1 VAVVRSD
8 LSVSMGDQIW
18 LMRAD
23 GTDAHQLTD
32 EPDVL
37 HGNPKWSP
45 DGKYILFDG
54 YMLGIF
60 PMEARVQV
68 LDIESGQVT
77 DLGVK
82 GYNPAW
88 IW

>member
-1 VAVVRSD
+1 
-8 LSVSMGDQIW
+8 
-18 LMRAD
+18 
-23 GTDAHQLTD
+23 
-32 EPDVL
+32 
-37 HGNPKWSP
+37 
-45 DGKYILFDG
+45 LFDG

-82 GYNPAW
+82 GYNPVW
-88 IW
+88 VW